1 MSKIGHKINQDVL
14 TLVRPIATEK
24 AVATGVHVFA
34 VAVDANK
41 PLIRTALKKL
51 YQVTPRRI
59 NIINVKGKKVMMRG
73 KIGQKPGLKKAS
85 VYLKPG
91 ETITLA

>member
-14 TLVRPIATEK
+14 TLVRPIVTEK
-24 AVATGVHVFA
+24 AAATGVHVFA
-34 VAVDANK
+34 VAADANK
-41 PLIRTALKKL
+41 PLIRAALKKL

-59 NIINVKGKKVMMRG
+59 NIMNVQGKKVMMRG
-73 KIGQKPGLKKAS
+73 KVGQKPGLKKAI